1 MNFVSTFKFLI
12 LALSAVST
20 REQLCT
26 FIHLRIAIVKQEFHQ
41 QYSLYFIL
49 QLITLKQMVINLALL
64 VTSFFHCSNQIMLSL
79 QWRNSF
85 ILLCTVIVLAW
96 QLQVLDF
103 QNLQWKCLNLL
114 VQQLDIVPSH
124 LDGLVAGAC
133 FVSTVDSIVY

>member
-26 FIHLRIAIVKQEFHQ
+26 FIHLRIAIVKQEFHL
-41 QYSLYFIL
+41 QYLLYFIL
-49 QLITLKQMVINLALL
+49 QHITLKQIVINLALL
-64 VTSFFHCSNQIMLSL
+64 FTLFFHCSNQIMLSL

-85 ILLCTVIVLAW
+85 ILLCSVIILAW

-103 QNLQWKCLNLL
+103 QNLLEMFKPCC
-114 VQQLDIVPSH
+114 QQLDIVPSH